1 MYSDELPTLED
12 TRPSYAREDADPL
25 DFDGADIITT
35 TLPVNAQTCYELFCD
50 VDRIPDWVSAVRS
63 VQSLA
68 FDDEGRPVKAAF
80 LASVGRGSTGY
91 TLEYRYFDQHRLVT
105 WSTPKGTTARVAGRA
120 LFLPLGERASMMHYQ
135 LEVDWPPALG
145 LGRSL
150 YDGHPA
156 SASLNDFR
164 DYVTRTFMLC

>member
-12 TRPSYAREDADPL
+12 NRPAMLQQEVDPL
-25 DFDGADIITT
+25 DFDGDDIITT
-35 TLPVNAQTCYELFCD
+35 THPVNAQTCYELFCD
-50 VDRIPDWVSAVRS
+50 IDRIPEWVSAVRS

-68 FDDEGRPVKAAF
+68 FDDAGSPFKAAF
-80 LASVGRGSTGY
+80 LAIFGSASTGY
-91 TLEYRYFDQHRLVT
+91 TLEYDYYDQHRMVS
-105 WSTPKGTTARVAGRA
+105 WATPNGTLARIAGRA
-120 LFLPLGERASMMHYQ
+120 LFVPLSDRAAMMHYQ
-135 LEVDWPPALG
+135 LEVDWPPSLG

-164 DYVTRTFMLC
+164 DYVTRAFMLC